1 MRIWAFLILSLAA
14 SSAFALPTLE
24 DVEHAVHRGDYSAAE
39 SMTREVV
46 AARPTNAKAH
56 YILAEIL
63 AHEGKLAEAR
73 SQAASAR
80 QLDPEIHFTAPD
92 RFRQFE
98 AQLGGRGSSAPLA
111 TTSAR
116 DAAPRKPADESGG
129 FSMSWMILLLIGAG
143 VVFFLVR
150 RRPAAPPNYGNT
162 YPAAPNGMPGAP
174 GGYGAP
180 GYPGYGPVPPQGSGM
195 GGRVAAGLGGIAA
208 GMVAEHLIEEA
219 LGSHHAQ
226 ASELPS
232 DHLSQPPQ
240 SLEDRP
246 IDFGNGN
253 DWGGDAGGG
262 DASAGF
268 DSGGSDDWS

>member
-1 MRIWAFLILSLAA
+1 MRIWAFLVLSLAA

-24 DVEHAVHRGDYSAAE
+24 DVEHAVHRGDYSSAE

-46 AARPTNAKAH
+46 AARPNSAKAH

-63 AHEGKLAEAR
+63 AHEGKVAEAR
-73 SQAASAR
+73 MQAASAR
-80 QLDPEIHFTAPD
+80 QLDPQIQFTAPD
-92 RFRQFE
+92 KFRQFE
-98 AQLGGRGSSAPLA
+98 AQLGVRSPNA
-111 TTSAR
+111 TTAAPAR
-116 DAAPRKPADESGG
+116 DSTARKTADSDGG
-129 FSMSWMILLLIGAG
+129 VSMTWVIVLLVGAG
-143 VVFFLVR
+143 LVFFMLR
-150 RRPAAPPNYGNT
+150 RRPSTPPGYGNS
-162 YPAAPNGMPGAP
+162 YPAPNGMPGAP
-174 GGYGAP
+174 GTYGGP
-180 GYPGYGPVPPQGSGM
+180 GYPGYGPVPPAGSGM
-195 GGRVAAGLGGIAA
+195 GGRVAAGLGGVAA

-219 LGSHHAQ
+219 FGNRHAN
-226 ASELPS
+226 AAELPF
-232 DHLSQPPQ
+232 DHGAQNPQ